1 MSTGHDSLAGDIV
14 NTLGSSSYR
23 NGLAIFVTW
32 DDYGGFY
39 DHVHPPQVDMYGY
52 GFRVPCL
59 VIYPYAG
66 KGFADGT
73 VNDHISIL
81 KSIETHLALDLLST
95 RDRAANAMP
104 EAFDFQTAARKFVSI

>member
-1 MSTGHDSLAGDIV
+1 MSTGQDSVTGDIV
-14 NTLGSSSYR
+14 NTLGSSSYW

-39 DHVHPPQVDMYGY
+39 DHVAPPQVDMYGY

-59 VIYPYAG
+59 VISPYARN
-66 KGFADGT
+66 GFVDGT
-73 VNDHISIL
+73 ENDHTSIL
-81 KSIETHLALDLLST
+81 KYIETRFALDPLST
-95 RDRAANAMP
+95 RDRAANAML